1 MRGGICESV
10 LLFGGR
16 RLLQVPHLERVVLR
30 GGDED
35 GLDGVERQ
43 SADAVEVA
51 PQGELGVPRLSH
63 GVRVVA
69 DLRGDASS
77 ARHASGK
84 QAAGGSKEPFGNWD
98 DACKLQL
105 ERRWNRF
112 HGNIKV
118 SS

>member
-1 MRGGICESV
+1 M
-10 LLFGGR
+10 
-16 RLLQVPHLERVVLR
+16 VLR

-69 DLRGDASS
+69 DLRRGEDASS
-77 ARHASGK
+77 ARHTSEKKRQASR
-84 QAAGGSKEPFGNWD
+84 ERFGNWD
-98 DACKLQL
+98 DA
-105 ERRWNRF
+105 
-112 HGNIKV
+112 
-118 SS
+118 